1 MAHGRRALTM
11 ALFLSTAIAPAAP
24 GEAGAEP
31 ENGTAEDRNR
41 SRREQ
46 PALAVGGRVRVT
58 SSVLERRAEGFV
70 ESMDEAA
77 LTVVS
82 QKFGSQRIPWETVS
96 RLDLQVGTRRRVAE
110 AMLVTGAVG
119 AVIGLLVPLD
129 DRCDSIAT
137 APPPDPAAG
146 QYSGDPI
153 CSRGEHAG
161 EGFVGGALLGML
173 SAFIAEPQTPR
184 WKRLHAPYQRPHAG
198 PAVSFRLGPAR
209 GGVRA
214 QVALTF

>member
-77 LTVVS
+77 LRRLPISVRTRDLPSVS
-82 QKFGSQRIPWETVS
+82 AWGPQG
-96 RLDLQVGTRRRVAE
+96 E
-110 AMLVTGAVG
+110 A
-119 AVIGLLVPLD
+119 
-129 DRCDSIAT
+129 C
-137 APPPDPAAG
+137 
-146 QYSGDPI
+146 
-153 CSRGEHAG
+153 
-161 EGFVGGALLGML
+161 ALR
-173 SAFIAEPQTPR
+173 SP
-184 WKRLHAPYQRPHAG
+184 
-198 PAVSFRLGPAR
+198 
-209 GGVRA
+209 
-214 QVALTF
+214 